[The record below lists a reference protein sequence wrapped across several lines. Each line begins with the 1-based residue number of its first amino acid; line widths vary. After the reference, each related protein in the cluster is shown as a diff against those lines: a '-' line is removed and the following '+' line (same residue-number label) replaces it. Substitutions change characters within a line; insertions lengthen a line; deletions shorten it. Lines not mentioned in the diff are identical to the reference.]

1 MPLPPPAGAGLPGE
15 GGWDKDTMVKKK
27 NNKATK
33 KHSIWMQRMYLE
45 SNAGVWWDGAGGMK
59 VRQTERRMKMA
70 RQPE

>member
-1 MPLPPPAGAGLPGE
+1 
-15 GGWDKDTMVKKK
+15 MVKKK